1 MAALY
6 ATPRQKLP
14 LCLTC
19 TPPPAMFTSPPEHDP
34 AQPMEDGDEPLA
46 SDASG
51 LLMQMDVPSLH
62 AGAERFVAMAEAL
75 VKRVLDHYGND
86 AFEEIN
92 ILQEDGDEM
101 AFLSDDFYYSYLLRH
116 EEIGGVPQ
124 GESEVFL
131 CELDA
136 VEELIEEKHWVIA
149 AVQNAYYAPLG
160 KLLLEPEAPNEAC
173 VLVSLP
179 LNPEMWRVPTY
190 CLRFVAIL
198 KHWHTIRA
206 WAGRARERANAPGGV
221 GARRAAVEFAALA
234 EAM

>member
-1 MAALY
+1 
-6 ATPRQKLP
+6 
-14 LCLTC
+14 
-19 TPPPAMFTSPPEHDP
+19 MFTSPPEHDP
-34 AQPMEDGDEPLA
+34 AQPMGDGDEPLA

-75 VKRVLDHYGND
+75 VKRALDHYGNA

-116 EEIGGVPQ
+116 EEIGGFPQ

-136 VEELIEEKHWVIA
+136 VEELIEEKHWVIN
-149 AVQNAYYAPLG
+149 AVQKAYYTPLAR
-160 KLLLEPEAPNEAC
+160 LLLHPETPNEAC
-173 VLVSLP
+173 VLVDPFL
-179 LNPEMWRVPTY
+179 LNTEMWPVPTY
-190 CLRFVAIL
+190 CLRFVAML

-206 WAGRARERANAPGGV
+206 WAGRARERANAPGGA
-221 GARRAAVEFAALA
+221 GARRAAAEFAALA
-234 EAM
+234 DDL